1 MKAYSRSR
9 RNKQEKKRNR
19 NAEDFSSLLHKYAI
33 FFSNVM
39 KNKHPTIAW
48 LWMLQSDGIVKKIH
62 FHYGGIFFH

>member
-9 RNKQEKKRNR
+9 RKKNTEKKFR

-48 LWMLQSDGIVKKIH
+48 LLDATVGW
-62 FHYGGIFFH
+62 YC